1 MLGTYAMDSFKT
13 KKGRCI
19 ITDDAIRLE
28 SPFLARF
35 KRTYEGSKLLFTGLM
50 LLFGYMVVSLVVDQ
64 FIFWRAV
71 AVWGI
76 VLGII
81 GIILRH
87 LYIVVFL
94 DQTLDDCIPLQAVT
108 RVTINEL
115 PRPVLFVHYKKDGKA
130 VYRAIP
136 LPSARYDYTA
146 QEVETAKE
154 TFARYG
160 FPVEEV
166 DEERT

>member
-1 MLGTYAMDSFKT
+1 MDSFKT

-19 ITDDAIRLE
+19 ITDDAIQLE

-35 KRTYEGSKLLFTGLM
+35 KRTYEGSKLLFTGVM
-50 LLFGYMVVSLVVDQ
+50 LLFGYVIVSLVVDR

-71 AVWGI
+71 VVWGI
-76 VLGII
+76 ILGVIV
-81 GIILRH
+81 IILRH

-94 DQTLDDCIPLQAVT
+94 DQTLDDRIPLQAVT
-108 RVTINEL
+108 RVTLNEL
-115 PRPVLFVHYKKDGKA
+115 PRPVFFVHYEKDGEA

-146 QEVETAKE
+146 QKVETAKE

-166 DEERT
+166 DGKRT